1 MSKPKIISQ
10 LSGETS
16 CDILLAAAPS
26 ANMDARTKTYV
37 DTKTSTAETAA
48 NTYTDTKV
56 ANMDATTKTYVDTK
70 TSTAETAANAYTDTK
85 VANSAKTTG
94 ATFTGALVANG
105 ASTLTTGQAR
115 NIYCSTSEP
124 TGTDGSVGDI
134 WLVYA

>member
-26 ANMDARTKTYV
+26 ANMDATTKTYV

-48 NTYTDTKV
+48 NT
-56 ANMDATTKTYVDTK
+56 
-70 TSTAETAANAYTDTK
+70 YTDTK

>member
-26 ANMDARTKTYV
+26 ANMDA
-37 DTKTSTAETAA
+37 
-48 NTYTDTKV
+48 
-56 ANMDATTKTYVDTK
+56 TTKTYVDTK
-70 TSTAETAANAYTDTK
+70 ASAAQTAAQTAANTYTDTK

>member
-26 ANMDARTKTYV
+26 ANMDA
-37 DTKTSTAETAA
+37 
-48 NTYTDTKV
+48 
-56 ANMDATTKTYVDTK
+56 TTKTYVDTK
-70 TSTAETAANAYTDTK
+70 ASASETAANTYTDTK

-124 TGTDGSVGDI
+124 AGTDGNVGDI
-134 WLVYA
+134 WLVYTA

>member
-1 MSKPKIISQ
+1 MAKPKIISQ

-16 CDILLAAAPS
+16 CDILLATAPS
-26 ANMDARTKTYV
+26 
-37 DTKTSTAETAA
+37 
-48 NTYTDTKV
+48 

-70 TSTAETAANAYTDTK
+70 ASSSETAANTYTDSKT
-85 VANSAKTTG
+85 ANTAKTTG

-124 TGTDGSVGDI
+124 TSSDGQIGDI
-134 WLVYA
+134 WLVYNNK